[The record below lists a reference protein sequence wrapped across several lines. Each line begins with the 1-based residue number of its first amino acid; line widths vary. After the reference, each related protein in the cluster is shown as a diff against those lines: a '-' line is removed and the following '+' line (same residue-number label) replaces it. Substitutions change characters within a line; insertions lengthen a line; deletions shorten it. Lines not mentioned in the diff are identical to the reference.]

1 MKASVICAILAIIL
15 AGMAFGCTARER
27 AGYSSIPQ
35 NSPSS
40 WGINPYEGRIRN

>member
-1 MKASVICAILAIIL
+1 MKTSVICAILAFLL

-27 AGYSSIPQ
+27 AGYSAIPQ

-40 WGINPYEGRIRN
+40 WETNPYEGRIRN

>member
-1 MKASVICAILAIIL
+1 MKRTVICAILAAL
-15 AGMAFGCTARER
+15 AAGMAFGCTARER

-40 WGINPYEGRIRN
+40 WSVNPYEGRIRN

>member
-1 MKASVICAILAIIL
+1 MKTSILCAILAAL
-15 AGMAFGCTARER
+15 VAGMAFGCTARER

-40 WGINPYEGRIRN
+40 WETNPYEGRIRN

>member
-1 MKASVICAILAIIL
+1 MKASAVCVILAVIVAGL
-15 AGMAFGCTARER
+15 ASGCTARER

-40 WGINPYEGRIRN
+40 WETNPYEGRIRN

>member
-1 MKASVICAILAIIL
+1 MKASVICAILAL
-15 AGMAFGCTARER
+15 LVAGMAFGCTARER

-40 WGINPYEGRIRN
+40 WETNPYEGRIRN

>member
-1 MKASVICAILAIIL
+1 VKTSVICAVLA
-15 AGMAFGCTARER
+15 AVVACAVSGCTARER

-40 WGINPYEGRIRN
+40 WETNPYEGRIRN

>member
-1 MKASVICAILAIIL
+1 MKPAVICAILAIVI
-15 AGMAFGCTARER
+15 AGMAFGCTERER

-40 WGINPYEGRIRN
+40 WETNPYEGKIRN

>member
-1 MKASVICAILAIIL
+1 MKTSVICAILAAII
-15 AGMAFGCTARER
+15 AGMASGCTARER

-40 WGINPYEGRIRN
+40 WETNPYEGRIRN

>member
-1 MKASVICAILAIIL
+1 MKKFAVCAVLAAII
-15 AGMAFGCTARER
+15 AGAVSGCTARER
-27 AGYSSIPQ
+27 AGYSAIPQ

>member
-1 MKASVICAILAIIL
+1 MKASVLCAILAVII
-15 AGMAFGCTARER
+15 AWMAFGCTARER

-40 WGINPYEGRIRN
+40 WETNPYEGKIRN

>member
-1 MKASVICAILAIIL
+1 MKRVVIGAILAVII
-15 AGMAFGCTARER
+15 AGMAFGCTERER

-40 WGINPYEGRIRN
+40 WEINPYEGRIRN